1 MESMIW
7 AQLIQL
13 SNGMWGRESW
23 RHDDPKGWRASF
35 RTQVFVDED
44 VWKRV
49 MEHIAKSGV
58 NTVLIDVGDAVVF
71 PSHPELAVDGSW
83 KAEKLAAEVKR
94 IRAMG
99 LEVVPKLNF
108 AATHDQWLKE
118 YGRMVGTQKYYE
130 VCRDVIRDT
139 CEIFDKP
146 SLFHIGLDEELM
158 DQIRAVKDEIGTYR
172 RGKAWWKDVRFYAEC
187 CEKLGARPW
196 MFADYAGDF
205 PDEFIS
211 ECPKSILQSAWYYRD
226 LYGNEPK
233 VKGEKNYNGF
243 WLRHI
248 RTFDTLAKGGFE
260 QIPCGSTWDNECICK
275 GTNIFK
281 GLVDYCDSIIDRKM
295 IKGYLQ
301 TIWKRLQPG
310 VGGEYMYIRGAD
322 HLTEA
327 KVTRKNA

>member
-13 SNGMWGRESW
+13 SSGMWGRESW

-35 RTQVFVDED
+35 RTKVFVDEE

-49 MEHIAKSGV
+49 LEHVAKSGV
-58 NTVLIDVGDAVVF
+58 NTALIDVGDAVVF

-83 KAEKLAAEVKR
+83 KAEKLASEVKR
-94 IRAMG
+94 LKAMG

-139 CEIFDKP
+139 CEIFGKP
-146 SLFHIGLDEELM
+146 RLFHIGLDEELM
-158 DQIRAVKDEIGTYR
+158 AQIRAVKDEIGTYR

-187 CEKLGARPW
+187 CEKSGARPW

-226 LYGNEPK
+226 LYGKEPK

-260 QIPCGSTWDNECICK
+260 QIPCGSTWDNECICR
-275 GTNIFK
+275 GTNTFK

-327 KVTRKNA
+327 KATRKNA